1 MVNFYN
7 IASVSNERPWQV
19 LVKLNGS
26 NPSTFK
32 QCVRSSNL
40 VKKQGKQSER
50 LKKTLLIVGLDH
62 KRLNR
67 RVVLLN

>member
-7 IASVSNERPWQV
+7 VASVLNEHPWQV

-26 NPSTFK
+26 NRSAFK

-40 VKKQGKQSER
+40 VKKQGEQSEQ